1 MAEAT
6 ARERLQPD
14 LLMRLTDPERFVT
27 VFIVSA
33 LQSELVRLRIRPD
46 ELESILRGLG
56 LRRASDEAVT
66 MDGDRLRMELVARGQ
81 AIAPSMV
88 KQLSITP
95 PGAPAGI
102 TLQQFC
108 SIESR
113 TSVNA
118 SMEGADGQV
127 VNARALRE
135 SVQRELSW
143 LLNTMNLEVVQDLS
157 RHPEVQ
163 RSVLNYGVTSFAGR
177 GAHEVDPVATAAK
190 IRAAIEYFEPRL
202 RNVQVLPDA
211 RTDGGDGSLLDFRI
225 EAELWGNPVSQHVT
239 MRTSIELD
247 SGDVAVAWQAGS

>member
-1 MAEAT
+1 MAEVI

-27 VFIVSA
+27 VFVIST
-33 LQSELVRLRIRPD
+33 LQSELVRLRLRAD

-56 LRRASDEAVT
+56 LRRATDDAVTVDGEAV
-66 MDGDRLRMELVARGQ
+66 RMELVARGQ
-81 AIAPSMV
+81 AVAPSLV

-95 PGAPAGI
+95 PGAPGGI

-108 SIESR
+108 TIESR
-113 TSVNA
+113 TSVNT
-118 SMEGADGQV
+118 SLEGVDGQV

-135 SVQRELSW
+135 GVQRELSW

-163 RSVLNYGVTSFAGR
+163 RSVLNYGVSSFAGR
-177 GAHEVDPVATAAK
+177 AVHEADPMATAAQ
-190 IRAAIEYFEPRL
+190 IRSAIEFFEPRL
-202 RNVQVLPDA
+202 RNVQVVPDA

-247 SGDVAVAWQAGS
+247 SGDVSVAWQAGS